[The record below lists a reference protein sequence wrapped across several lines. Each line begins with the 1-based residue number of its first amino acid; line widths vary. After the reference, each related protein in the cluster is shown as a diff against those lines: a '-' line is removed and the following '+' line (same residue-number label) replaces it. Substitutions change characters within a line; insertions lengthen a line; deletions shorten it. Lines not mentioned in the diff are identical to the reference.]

1 MPSEEKWY
9 ALTGRIANSA
19 SRDSQLPSERFSTR
33 GTPHPVLSWLTSSL
47 IRGTTNT
54 SKKRDRDRLFHANK
68 L

>member
-33 GTPHPVLSWLTSSL
+33 PTPASSVVLAKLVPHS
-47 IRGTTNT
+47 
-54 SKKRDRDRLFHANK
+54 RDYKHK
-68 L
+68 